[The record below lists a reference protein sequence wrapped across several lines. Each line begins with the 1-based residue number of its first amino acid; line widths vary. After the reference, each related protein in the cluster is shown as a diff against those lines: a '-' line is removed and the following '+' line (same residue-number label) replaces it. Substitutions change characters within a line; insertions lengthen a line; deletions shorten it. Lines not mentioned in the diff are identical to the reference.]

1 MKPWGDREMGTAAI
15 SCTKCSQVAGLIH
28 TVGRNIPGRC
38 GQVAGLIQRSVK
50 VLQRHRLFVQLPFIQ
65 NLICHML
72 LMRNAHLIYCA
83 VLHDYCTVKSMY
95 VRRTSF
101 SETAKLA
108 KTGTWRY
115 VCMDACTKKSIK
127 TSQNKLQCL
136 NFLGACLKTPP
147 PPPCT
152 IYITKNMGPTFTL
165 LNVKITACR
174 AQHKWTLIAKLIKV
188 AWQSLGK
195 G

>member
-1 MKPWGDREMGTAAI
+1 MGEGGGGCSQTPLVGTHAYPITCYYHPATIPHNSKSCMKPWGDREMGTAAI

-108 KTGTWRY
+108 KTGT
-115 VCMDACTKKSIK
+115 
-127 TSQNKLQCL
+127 
-136 NFLGACLKTPP
+136 
-147 PPPCT
+147 
-152 IYITKNMGPTFTL
+152 
-165 LNVKITACR
+165 
-174 AQHKWTLIAKLIKV
+174 
-188 AWQSLGK
+188 
-195 G
+195 